1 MSEEEAE
8 ERRQAEID
16 FVSAAYPD
24 EDEAWIEQGNGTD
37 KKSATTTCSTGTQIL
52 VHRRLQLTSPS
63 DDDGGI
69 VGASIDVILS
79 ISMPE
84 GYPVEEDAVLL
95 VNARIS
101 NDASA
106 SSCTNLRKLVIN
118 TLPLL
123 IDSCRSTAQEYAG
136 SEAVFAVLGR
146 ADEWVST
153 DWVNVCESSPSV
165 AENVSKDTNRP
176 TSCTESGLVLG
187 RRLIHSHHIIAP
199 TKRKAIVEL
208 AQHYNLGGFSKIGW
222 PGIIIIEGEEKDCI
236 AYVDDIRGM
245 RWQHLVVRGEQHVT
259 VHDRIELEEA
269 RALPAKM
276 HEVGDK
282 MSIIAEHCKKAGLE
296 ELFMTSM
303 KIYKNKKNCDDNN
316 GDRVS
321 GETDEV
327 LDSPV
332 SPSLLWRYG
341 ALCHVDHMNNGK
353 NYRKWLR
360 KAAAVAGCTLMLK
373 ECDANGNAKR
383 PLIIVAIIGEEGDVK
398 RVLKRWRTSRVD
410 IDSKG
415 TPCLERMMD
424 VLVEGNLGQQQ
435 HHYGD
440 VGEDV
445 LIHIDYLDEEGKLK
459 VSEECLSGLLRT
471 IGSSKWSD
479 EFQSLISNRR

>member
-1 MSEEEAE
+1 MSEEEEEAE

-24 EDEAWIEQGNGTD
+24 EDEAWIEQGN
-37 KKSATTTCSTGTQIL
+37 STGTKCATSTQI
-52 VHRRLQLTSPS
+52 HRRLQLTSPS
-63 DDDGGI
+63 TDDDGGI

-84 GYPVEEDAVLL
+84 GYPVEQDAVLL

-118 TLPLL
+118 ILPSL
-123 IDSCRSTAQEYAG
+123 INSCRSTAQEHAG

-153 DWVNVCESSPSV
+153 DWANVCESSPIV
-165 AENVSKDTNRP
+165 AETVSKDTYRP
-176 TSCTESGLVLG
+176 TSCTDSGLVLG

-222 PGIIIIEGEEKDCI
+222 PGVVIIEGEENDCI

-245 RWQHLVVRGEQHVT
+245 RWQHLVVRGEQHVA
-259 VHDRIELEEA
+259 VGNRLELEEA

-282 MSIIAEHCKKAGLE
+282 MSIIAEHCKRAGLE
-296 ELFMTSM
+296 ELFLTSM
-303 KIYKNKKNCDDNN
+303 KIYKKNCNDDN
-316 GDRVS
+316 GDSVS

-327 LDSPV
+327 LDGPV
-332 SPSLLWRYG
+332 SPSIFRRYG

-360 KAAAVAGCTLMLK
+360 KAAAAAGCTLMLK
-373 ECDANGNAKR
+373 EFDANGNAKR

-410 IDSKG
+410 IDAKG

-424 VLVEGNLGQQQ
+424 VLVEGNLDQQE
-435 HHYGD
+435 HYDD
-440 VGEDV
+440 VGDDV
-445 LIHIDYLDEEGKLK
+445 LSHIDCLDEEGKLR

-471 IGSSKWSD
+471 IGSSKWCD
-479 EFQSLISNRR
+479 EVQSLISNSR